1 MSTSS
6 QILAKIHDQKI
17 EKLHGEVKKL
27 HDSHKTL
34 KVIIGFSLIVI
45 LVVVY
50 YFIYIDKK
58 SPSSLIANLPTTTVQ
73 NQGGDPTTTNPTP
86 TPTTTNPTPTPTT
99 TNPTPTPTTTNPTPK
114 SSSNS
119 SQYQP
124 VTPQSPSVT
133 VESIY
138 NFFYTLGKLFC
149 YDNSSGNCTTNST
162 SDSNIKSNAPGYA
175 NTQRLMSWIFYS
187 FLDIPI
193 STLPNL
199 TISNPIT
206 NTTIDSNETLSSQIQ
221 QYAITLT
228 SSKYYFSNPLTAN
241 DLKSGINNIPQNS
254 IPSNGSANC
263 FSGTPPSGNV
273 TWLACVLYNLGTKGL
288 SRYNRSDY
296 TYTPSSS
303 GTYSLSATKAIA
315 SSLLQ
320 ALYKYDQTKGIV
332 FSQQSP
338 LYSLTN

>member
-6 QILAKIHDQKI
+6 QILAKIRDQKI

-34 KVIIGFSLIVI
+34 KIIIGCSLIVI
-45 LVVVY
+45 LAVVY

-58 SPSSLIANLPTTTVQ
+58 SPSSVLANLPTTTVQ
-73 NQGGDPTTTNPTP
+73 NQGGDPTTTNPTT
-86 TPTTTNPTPTPTT
+86 TPTTTNPTTTPTT
-99 TNPTPTPTTTNPTPK
+99 TNSTPK

-124 VTPQSPSVT
+124 VTPQSASVT

-149 YDNSSGNCTTNST
+149 YDDSPGNCTTGST
-162 SDSNIKSNAPGYA
+162 SDSNIKPNAPGNV

-206 NTTIDSNETLSSQIQ
+206 DTTIDSNETLSSEIQ

-241 DLKSGINNIPQNS
+241 DLKSGINNIPQNA

-263 FSGTPPSGNV
+263 FSGTPPKGNV

-288 SRYNRSDY
+288 SHYNRSDY
-296 TYTPSSS
+296 TYTPTSS

-338 LYSLTN
+338 LYSITN